1 MIDER
6 FKIHRWKSTSLAA
19 VVGAVLLGGLWFWER
34 FANHVTRHDILMV
47 LVAMAVVKLGALLYY
62 RLRD

>member
-19 VVGAVLLGGLWFWER
+19 VVGGLLLGGRWYWET
-34 FANHVTRHDILMV
+34 FVNHVPRHDILAI
-47 LVAMAVVKLGALLYY
+47 LSAMAAVKIGAMVYY
-62 RLRD
+62 RLTD